1 MAQSLSEGSVFN
13 YTTTTG
19 DSPVVANGDLLVVG
33 QRVGVA
39 LNSSTGAGQVIAL
52 ALDGVFNVLA
62 HTTGNLTAGDA
73 AYYSL
78 TSGVKAKVRVK
89 AASTGYLATGAN
101 IKYSRT
107 IGTIWET
114 KAGATSGRTTIK
126 IKLIG
131 GPMAY
136 A

>member
-1 MAQSLSEGSVFN
+1 MAQSFSEGSVFN

-19 DSPVVANGDLLVVG
+19 GSPVVANGDLLVVG

-39 LNSSTGAGQVIAL
+39 LNSATTGQVIAV
-52 ALDGVFNVLA
+52 ALDGVFEVA
-62 HTTGNLTAGDA
+62 SFATGTLTAGDA

-78 TSGVKAKVRVK
+78 TSGVKAAVRVK
-89 AASTGYLATGAN
+89 ASSTGYLATGAN

-114 KAGATSGRTTIK
+114 KGATAGRTKIK